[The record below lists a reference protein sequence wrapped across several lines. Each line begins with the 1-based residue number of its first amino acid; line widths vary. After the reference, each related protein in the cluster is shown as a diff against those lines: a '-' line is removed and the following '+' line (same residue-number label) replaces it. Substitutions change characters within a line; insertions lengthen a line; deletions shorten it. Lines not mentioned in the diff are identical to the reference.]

1 MKLSEAISL
10 GSMLCPQAFGKFV
23 DEEGGRCA
31 LGTAM
36 AAFGSSKEWG
46 ARQPA
51 GRRSVAPTEAKPE
64 ETLST
69 TSAQY

>member
-36 AAFGSSKEWG
+36 AAFGSSKDYSE
-46 ARQPA
+46 
-51 GRRSVAPTEAKPE
+51 
-64 ETLST
+64 
-69 TSAQY
+69 